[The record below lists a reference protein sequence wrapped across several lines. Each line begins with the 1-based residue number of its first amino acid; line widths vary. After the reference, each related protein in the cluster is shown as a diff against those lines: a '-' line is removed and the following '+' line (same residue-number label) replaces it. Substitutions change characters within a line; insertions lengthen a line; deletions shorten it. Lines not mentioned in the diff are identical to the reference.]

1 MAACP
6 DSSCHETVVGLKKC
20 QEEIKKELP
29 KKVSRTGF
37 IVNTI
42 AVLSIL
48 SGFLLYALGSSATA
62 KDERKANAAKA
73 EVLETAQN
81 LQFKNIKELI
91 TEFKDTQKE
100 ALRELK
106 ENQITTGDIYRVV
119 KRVMKENGD

>member
-1 MAACP
+1 MTCP
-6 DSSCHETVVGLKKC
+6 DSSCHEKLKTVCTAVHGKDGL
-20 QEEIKKELP
+20 ES
-29 KKVSRTGF
+29 KVSRKALGGVV
-37 IVNTI
+37 ISVI
-42 AVLSIL
+42 GVLAI
-48 SGFLLYALGSSATA
+48 FVIYALGAAAVA

>member
-1 MAACP
+1 MTCP
-6 DSSCHETVVGLKKC
+6 DPECHKGKERLENCVD
-20 QEEIKKELP
+20 EIKKELP

-106 ENQITTGDIYRVV
+106 ENQITTGDIYRIV